1 MAWDTFELTE
11 VITNTMQT
19 EDEIKDGFI
28 SKLNRA
34 GTVVKNEQGEITF
47 KVKEGLQAKLNIEI
61 TKKGDGYLLI
71 VNGVTKPQTWIII
84 CIISLLLISLGY
96 LPFIGL
102 GFLLLIIFYLYKG
115 KPKQNILEGIQ
126 STKLQFENTST

>member
-11 VITNTMQT
+11 VITNTIQT
-19 EDEIKDGFI
+19 KDEIKDGFI
-28 SKLNRA
+28 SKLNRV
-34 GTVVKNEQGEITF
+34 GTVVKNEQGEIIF

-71 VNGVTKPQTWIII
+71 VNGVTKLQTWIII
-84 CIISLLLISLGY
+84 CIIPFFLISLYY

-102 GFLLLIIFYLYKG
+102 GFLMLIVFYSYKG
-115 KPKQNILEGIQ
+115 KPKQNIVEGIK